1 MRRNKKKEGAI
12 SIDECNYKHGS
23 GTMGKNIG
31 WCTFILLVFSLLPA
45 CRLSSGGE
53 PGPTGST
60 PGSAVIETVA
70 AFVNLVFDR
79 PVALVQA
86 PGDDTRWFIVEQ
98 AGRVRVFDN
107 MPAVAASSVFI
118 DITDRVVSGGE
129 RGLLGIAFHPDF
141 AVNGQVFLSYTGGV
155 NLESRV
161 SRFTSDDGGLTLNA
175 NSEVV
180 LLRVPQPFGN
190 HNGGHIAFGPAP
202 DNYLFIGLGD
212 GGSGNDPNNNAQNT
226 ENLLGAI
233 LRIDVDGG
241 FPYAIP
247 VDNPFAA
254 NTTCAGGCPEIF
266 AWGLRNPWHWSFDR
280 VSGDLWVGDV
290 GQSAWEEVD
299 IVVLGG
305 NYGWRIREG
314 AHCNDFYDPN
324 CSGAGLIDPVTEY
337 DRSTGQS
344 ITGGYVYRGNAIP
357 ALIGVY
363 IYGDY
368 VQGTIFQY
376 YDDGQGMIID
386 DELFDT
392 DFLISS
398 FAEANN
404 GELYLLDYQTGTI
417 HQIIGAQ

>member
-1 MRRNKKKEGAI
+1 MFRRVFIMRRNKKKEGAI

-212 GGSGNDPNNNAQNT
+212 GGSGNDLNNNAQNT

-241 FPYAIP
+241 FPY
-247 VDNPFAA
+247 
-254 NTTCAGGCPEIF
+254 
-266 AWGLRNPWHWSFDR
+266 
-280 VSGDLWVGDV
+280 
-290 GQSAWEEVD
+290 
-299 IVVLGG
+299 
-305 NYGWRIREG
+305 
-314 AHCNDFYDPN
+314 
-324 CSGAGLIDPVTEY
+324 
-337 DRSTGQS
+337 
-344 ITGGYVYRGNAIP
+344 AIP